1 MSVQLEVSLSP
12 HPQPDL
18 GARCKIIRVELHVGR
33 DQLGQWHADDK
44 DNDWSVDE
52 DIRIPVWS
60 DIVGVGDNPFNNNP
74 RGCCVTLIVEFRGGS
89 SLLVS
94 SVALIQFVKI
104 VRGVT
109 YAKTVRYITSWSI
122 IFANRTSRNPNCHSQ
137 AILNM
142 TNFIEEMIDKTWE
155 YEKGRGRKDRK
166 WGFTIYRTYYGEESD
181 DAWQMLLYSL
191 RHQTKLAFGAFA
203 PDNHKEIGFEEEIK
217 QDDIQRLKDLFSLDV
232 REDPALFDGFD
243 IPRLREF
250 AKKEKEDRTQ
260 IINVG
265 AHRRKGIWPKGVRGM
280 ADWVFNYVLLADESV
295 LKDVARGEFI
305 VKAVSVLWREG
316 HTPWGWMRIPT
327 GYLVELWHHL
337 IFHEDRTENALSFD
351 GDEEE
356 LENLIWAGDGALFR
370 TGQYSEIRDGCW
382 HYDTQD
388 LRTES

>member
-12 HPQPDL
+12 HPQPDP

>member
-1 MSVQLEVSLSP
+1 
-12 HPQPDL
+12 
-18 GARCKIIRVELHVGR
+18 
-33 DQLGQWHADDK
+33 
-44 DNDWSVDE
+44 
-52 DIRIPVWS
+52 
-60 DIVGVGDNPFNNNP
+60 
-74 RGCCVTLIVEFRGGS
+74 
-89 SLLVS
+89 
-94 SVALIQFVKI
+94 
-104 VRGVT
+104 
-109 YAKTVRYITSWSI
+109 
-122 IFANRTSRNPNCHSQ
+122 
-137 AILNM
+137 M

-166 WGFTIYRTYYGEESD
+166 WGFTIYRTYCGEESD

-191 RHQTKLAFGAFA
+191 RQQTKLAFGAFA

-280 ADWVFNYVLLADESV
+280 ADWVFDYVLLADESV
-295 LKDVARGEFI
+295 LKDVDRGEFI

-327 GYLVELWHHL
+327 GYLVELWHHIIL
-337 IFHEDRTENALSFD
+337 HEDRTENALSFD

-356 LENLIWAGDGALFR
+356 LENFIWAGDGALFR

>member
-12 HPQPDL
+12 HPQPDP

-52 DIRIPVWS
+52 DIRIP
-60 DIVGVGDNPFNNNP
+60 
-74 RGCCVTLIVEFRGGS
+74 
-89 SLLVS
+89 
-94 SVALIQFVKI
+94 
-104 VRGVT
+104 
-109 YAKTVRYITSWSI
+109 WSI

-155 YEKGRGRKDRK
+155 HEKGRGRKDRK

-232 REDPALFDGFD
+232 REDPALFHGFD

-280 ADWVFNYVLLADESV
+280 ADWVFDYVLLADESV

-305 VKAVSVLWREG
+305 VKAVSVPWREG